1 MEISIAWLIIGF
13 LGQLFFSAR
22 FIVQWIY
29 SEINKKSII
38 PLAFWFFS
46 ILGGVT
52 LLAYAI
58 HRKDPVFILGQSAGL
73 LIYGRNLYFIKK
85 QNQMNLSLTRIKKS
99 YVDFFS
105 NIKKLFKNKAN
116 SNANLLKDI
125 N

>member
-1 MEISIAWLIIGF
+1 MTPLKIVKEENMEISLSWLIVGF

-52 LLAYAI
+52 LLAYAV

-73 LIYGRNLYFIKK
+73 LIYARNLYFINK
-85 QNQMNLSLTRIKKS
+85 QNKLKISLTELQRGFIDILKK
-99 YVDFFS
+99 F
-105 NIKKLFKNKAN
+105 KKLF
-116 SNANLLKDI
+116 S
-125 N
+125 

>member
-1 MEISIAWLIIGF
+1 VAPLKIIKEENMEISLSWLIVGF

-46 ILGGVT
+46 ILGGLT
-52 LLAYAI
+52 LLAYAV

-73 LIYGRNLYFIKK
+73 LIYARNLYFINK
-85 QNQMNLSLTRIKKS
+85 QNRINISLTGLRKGLADILKK
-99 YVDFFS
+99 F
-105 NIKKLFKNKAN
+105 KKLFG
-116 SNANLLKDI
+116 
-125 N
+125 

>member
-1 MEISIAWLIIGF
+1 MEISLSWLIVGF

-46 ILGGVT
+46 ILGGLT
-52 LLAYAI
+52 LLAYAV

-73 LIYGRNLYFIKK
+73 LIYARNLYFINK
-85 QNQMNLSLTRIKKS
+85 QNRINISLTGLRKGLADILKK
-99 YVDFFS
+99 F
-105 NIKKLFKNKAN
+105 KKLFG
-116 SNANLLKDI
+116 
-125 N
+125 

>member
-1 MEISIAWLIIGF
+1 MRKIWKLVYLGYSRF

-58 HRKDPVFILGQSAGL
+58 HRKDPVFILD
-73 LIYGRNLYFIKK
+73 
-85 QNQMNLSLTRIKKS
+85 NQQ
-99 YVDFFS
+99 
-105 NIKKLFKNKAN
+105 AC
-116 SNANLLKDI
+116 
-125 N
+125 

>member
-1 MEISIAWLIIGF
+1 MEISLSWLIVGF

-46 ILGGVT
+46 ILGGIT

-73 LIYGRNLYFIKK
+73 LIYARNLYFINK
-85 QNQMNLSLTRIKKS
+85 QTKIKVSKSKIKNNLI
-99 YVDFFS
+99 DFFKKT
-105 NIKKLFKNKAN
+105 KKLIFTK
-116 SNANLLKDI
+116 
-125 N
+125 

>member
-1 MEISIAWLIIGF
+1 MEISITWLIVGL

-85 QNQMNLSLTRIKKS
+85 HNQMNLSLTGIKKS
-99 YVDFFS
+99 YVDFS
-105 NIKKLFKNKAN
+105 KNIKKLFKK
-116 SNANLLKDI
+116 
-125 N
+125 

>member
-1 MEISIAWLIIGF
+1 MEISLSWLIIGF

-46 ILGGVT
+46 ILGGLT
-52 LLAYAI
+52 LLAYAV

-73 LIYGRNLYFIKK
+73 LIYARNLYFINK
-85 QNQMNLSLTRIKKS
+85 QNRINVSLTGLQKGLADILKK
-99 YVDFFS
+99 F
-105 NIKKLFKNKAN
+105 KKLF
-116 SNANLLKDI
+116 S
-125 N
+125 

>member
-1 MEISIAWLIIGF
+1 MEISLSWLIIGF

-46 ILGGVT
+46 ILGGIT

-73 LIYGRNLYFIKK
+73 LIYARNLYFINKQTKIKVSKSKIKNNLIDFLKK
-85 QNQMNLSLTRIKKS
+85 T
-99 YVDFFS
+99 
-105 NIKKLFKNKAN
+105 KKLIFTK
-116 SNANLLKDI
+116 
-125 N
+125 

>member
-1 MEISIAWLIIGF
+1 MEISLSWLIIGF

-46 ILGGVT
+46 ILGGGT

-73 LIYGRNLYFIKK
+73 LIYARNLYFINK
-85 QNQMNLSLTRIKKS
+85 QNKLKFSFKEIKKNFF
-99 YVDFFS
+99 DFFGK
-105 NIKKLFKNKAN
+105 IKKLFSK
-116 SNANLLKDI
+116 
-125 N
+125 

>member
-1 MEISIAWLIIGF
+1 MEISLSWLIVGF

-46 ILGGVT
+46 ILGGIT

-73 LIYGRNLYFIKK
+73 LIYARNLYFINKQTKIKVSKSKIKNNLIDFLKK
-85 QNQMNLSLTRIKKS
+85 T
-99 YVDFFS
+99 
-105 NIKKLFKNKAN
+105 KKLIFTK
-116 SNANLLKDI
+116 
-125 N
+125 

>member
-1 MEISIAWLIIGF
+1 MEISLSWLIIGF

-73 LIYGRNLYFIKK
+73 LIYGRNIYFINK
-85 QNQMNLSLTRIKKS
+85 QNKLKFSFKGINKS
-99 YVDFFS
+99 FCDFLGK
-105 NIKKLFKNKAN
+105 IKKLFSK
-116 SNANLLKDI
+116 
-125 N
+125 